1 MKFYEFGT
9 EDHDFYAMIAADN
22 EAEAKRIYADQIN
35 DADDELKPRLL
46 SLEQAS
52 EVLLEADDLEDMHD
66 ELLEREKEALKGI
79 AEAKPIVIDTGLL

>member
-9 EDHDFYAMIAADN
+9 EDHEYYAMIAADS
-22 EAEAKRIYADQIN
+22 EAEAKRIYVAQIC

-46 SLEQAS
+46 SLEEAS
-52 EVLLEADDLEDMHD
+52 KILLEADDFADMHN

-79 AEAKPIVIDTGLL
+79 AEARTVVIDTNLL

>member
-35 DADDELKPRLL
+35 DAEDELKPRLL
-46 SLEQAS
+46 SL
-52 EVLLEADDLEDMHD
+52 LKADDFDDMND
-66 ELLEREKEALKGI
+66 ELLELEKEALKGI
-79 AEAKPIVIDTGLL
+79 AEAKPVVIDTNLL